1 MMGAVLAQ
9 LAIGI
14 TQGYGIY
21 KQGKKIINAGEE
33 VKSIYGKLR
42 TKEKD
47 WKESFENNKI
57 SIKKIKKYQDEQAK
71 MQYEYNQKEISR
83 SLEGNLR
90 GILSGYVSARENLEQ
105 EITNIKS
112 KLAFYDIKNVESS
125 SIQTDS
131 INKLKLEANDKANN
145 LIQNQ
150 TNEIDELENQTNNY
164 YYQSGLNYNK
174 TQEGINQ
181 NYLTAYS
188 QAELQLKRDL
198 AQLNQTIENGNMAGE
213 QLVNQGWDTK
223 IVGINGM
230 SKAILDAGKD
240 YYINRYKNKL
250 GAEESIKEIP
260 GIYNT
265 ENKED
270 KEDNIFKKAWSLRG
284 FGKVGGTNG

>member
-1 MMGAVLAQ
+1 MMGLKLMNLA
-9 LAIGI
+9 LGIG
-14 TQGYGIY
+14 QGFGIY

-33 VKSIYGKLR
+33 VKSIYGKLG

-47 WKESFENNKI
+47 LRESFENNKI
-57 SIKKIKKYQDEQAK
+57 SIKKIKEYQDDQAK
-71 MQYEYNQKEISR
+71 IQFEYNQKEIGR
-83 SLEGNLR
+83 ALEGNLR
-90 GILSGYVSARENLEQ
+90 GVLSGYVSARENLEQ
-105 EITNIKS
+105 EIANIKS
-112 KLAFYDIKNVESS
+112 KLAFNDIKNVESS
-125 SIQTDS
+125 SIQNDS
-131 INKLKLEANDKANN
+131 INKLKLEANDKANT

-213 QLVNQGWDTK
+213 QLVNQGWDAK
-223 IVGINGM
+223 VAGINGM
-230 SKAILDAGKD
+230 TKAILDAGKD

-270 KEDNIFKKAWSLRG
+270 NIFKKAWSLRG
-284 FGKVGGTNG
+284 FGKVGGING

>member
-1 MMGAVLAQ
+1 MMGLKLMNIALG
-9 LAIGI
+9 IG
-14 TQGYGIY
+14 QGFGIY

-47 WKESFENNKI
+47 LRESFENNKI
-57 SIKKIKKYQDEQAK
+57 SIKKIKEYQDDQAK
-71 MQYEYNQKEISR
+71 IQFEYNQKEIGR
-83 SLEGNLR
+83 ALEGNLR
-90 GILSGYVSARENLEQ
+90 GVLSGYVSARENLEQ

-112 KLAFYDIKNVESS
+112 KLAFSDIKNVESS
-125 SIQTDS
+125 SIQNDS
-131 INKLKLEANDKANN
+131 INKLKLEANDKANT

-164 YYQSGLNYNK
+164 YYQIGLNYNK

-213 QLVNQGWDTK
+213 QLVNQGWDAR
-223 IVGINGM
+223 VAGINGIT
-230 SKAILDAGKD
+230 KTILDAGKD

-250 GAEESIKEIP
+250 GAEENIKEIP

-270 KEDNIFKKAWSLRG
+270 NIFKKTWSLRG